1 MAQLQLKRENYKGAA
16 QSLEHALSH
25 NFEVRESVLYH
36 LLKAR
41 ISEKLG
47 DLDEAQK
54 ILDSAMALPGIRQ
67 VSLYTYPPLRSNACF
82 YSQ

>member
-1 MAQLQLKRENYKGAA
+1 MSQLQLKRDNYKGAA

-25 NFEVRESVLYH
+25 NFEVRESVVYH

-47 DLDEAQK
+47 DLEDAYK
-54 ILDSAMALPGIRQ
+54 VLDSAMSLPGVRN
-67 VSLYTYPPLRSNACF
+67 VCTSLLSSFFPLETKSL
-82 YSQ
+82 

>member
-1 MAQLQLKRENYKGAA
+1 MAQLQLKRENYKGAS

-47 DLDEAQK
+47 DLDEAYK
-54 ILDSAMALPGIRQ
+54 VLDTALNLPGVRHVSQ
-67 VSLYTYPPLRSNACF
+67 VFVTFMINCN
-82 YSQ
+82 

>member
-1 MAQLQLKRENYKGAA
+1 MSQLQLKRDNFKGAA

-25 NFEVRESVLYH
+25 NFEVRDSVVYH

-47 DLDEAQK
+47 DLEDAYK
-54 ILDSAMALPGIRQ
+54 VLDSSMSLPGVRNVLTFFLSTLIC
-67 VSLYTYPPLRSNACF
+67 S
-82 YSQ
+82 